1 MVFELVRKAVA
12 HLEGAGD
19 QCESVFFSRFFGH
32 SLRLQVMVSCYFKY
46 LCKKMGKLW

>member
-19 QCESVFFSRFFGH
+19 QCESVFFSHFFGH
-32 SLRLQVMVSCYFKY
+32 SASASYA
-46 LCKKMGKLW
+46 KLLL